1 MSTIKKVSVNGQ
13 VYDLVGA
20 GGGSS
25 QIIEITYSELK
36 ALVDSSSLIP
46 GTKYRITDYVT
57 MTNPEETDYKSAEH
71 PFDIVVSAISTSV
84 LSPEASALR
93 RQDDDGYFSNSK
105 LEQWKLLYTIDNN
118 TELYDYCDPNGKGV
132 IYQMTDEFENM
143 AYFDFKNIMSLVSP
157 SYNSN
162 IKSEGLYFYILSFI
176 DENTSGTISSQEHIN
191 DATVQFDDFTKNK
204 FFVTPS
210 IRQSVVVSKSV
221 IDDLLKTHSVIK
233 KCEFYARVFFI
244 SLSSVSLLRLY
255 TTFWSSFN
263 ISNLNTF
270 KGIFTGY
277 YPEGINKIS
286 SRIPDHGIASIMLR
300 DCEFNMSSSNNSYIR
315 MGVSEIEGL
324 KLTILEGNGA
334 SVSIMSTK
342 FNHSLVY
349 LNCLKEDHGVDAFL
363 VDALL
368 PEGLSDF
375 SGCEVHLYARKNQV
389 NSIVYSI
396 TTGYAIDRNGTVHKL
411 IEFDSSTLDPE
422 YTPA

>member
-13 VYDLVGA
+13 VYDL
-20 GGGSS
+20 GGSGGET
-25 QIIEITYSELK
+25 IIETTYAELK
-36 ALVDSSSLIP
+36 SLKDSSALVP
-46 GTKYRITDYVT
+46 NQKYRITDYVT

-204 FFVTPS
+204 FFVTPR
-210 IRQSVVVSKSV
+210 IRQSVVASKSI
-221 IDDLLKTHSVIK
+221 IDDLLKTHMTIR
-233 KCEFYARVFFI
+233 KCEFHAQVFFI
-244 SLSSVSLLRLY
+244 SLSSLSLLRLFQS
-255 TTFWSSFN
+255 FWSQFN
-263 ISNLNTF
+263 ISNLDTF
-270 KGIFTGY
+270 KGIFTGN
-277 YPEGINKIS
+277 YPVRIDKITQ
-286 SRIPDHGIASIMLR
+286 RIQDPGVTSIKLR
-300 DCEFNMSSSNNSYIR
+300 DCEFNMSSMNNSYVC
-315 MGVSEIEGL
+315 MGVSEIEGV

-334 SVSIMSTK
+334 IVSIMSTK

-349 LNCLKEDHGVDAFL
+349 LNCLKEDIGVDAFL

-389 NSIVYSI
+389 DSTSYSI

-411 IEFDSSTLDPE
+411 IEFDSSTL
-422 YTPA
+422 T